1 MMSAQMSALFMYG
14 AAIVD
19 VISIMAMSPRHI
31 FGLILVFASVCAWAA
46 MCGRRTTAVSVM
58 KPRII
63 GVCWLSVIPVKM
75 NVSLMRSAVRV
86 RCVPVFFWCFFEV
99 CAPRSAK

>member
-1 MMSAQMSALFMYG
+1 MIRAHASALVMYG

-19 VISIMAMSPRHI
+19 VISIMAMSPRDI
-31 FGLILVFASVCAWAA
+31 FGIVLVFASVCIWSA

-63 GVCWLSVIPVKM
+63 GVCWLSVMPVKM
-75 NVSLMRSAVRV
+75 NMSLMRSAVRV
-86 RCVPVFFWCFFEV
+86 RCVPGFFWV
-99 CAPRSAK
+99 CAARSAK

>member
-1 MMSAQMSALFMYG
+1 MIRAQMSAPFMYG

-31 FGLILVFASVCAWAA
+31 FGIVLVFASVCTWSA

-63 GVCWLSVIPVKM
+63 GVCWLSVIPMKM
-75 NVSLMRSAVRV
+75 NMSLMRSAVRV
-86 RCVPVFFWCFFEV
+86 RWVPGFFWCFPGG
-99 CAPRSAK
+99 CAARSAK